1 MITKSKMRKIRITVV
16 LVFLFTFCEA
26 QKKNNVTNI
35 KSMNSLDNNAAIYA
49 LPKTILNITA
59 EAERTTILPGPF
71 YKYAD
76 KYLGIQNVPDRKKTE
91 WDISDIEIDFYQ
103 EADPEYF
110 FTVSNKRINN
120 LNHILSRL
128 AEDSLILYPNR
139 LFKMHSFSKPD
150 TSYKNKI
157 QYRDLSVKSN
167 FHLSNDTTYKRVF
180 KDSIYVKIPVI
191 KQQLVRKSLEE
202 KAEEAADYII
212 KIRKRKF
219 KLLSG
224 QYDYM
229 PEGEA
234 LAVAVKEL
242 DRLEN
247 EYLSLF
253 TGKRYVDNYKKTF
266 QYVPDNTRK
275 ISKEVLFRFSGV
287 EGFIDSKE
295 ARGKPVIIEIK
306 DMDKT
311 IYFEKIDIPDTEIL
325 TGSHVLA
332 RLPDLADIRVL
343 IGDRILNE
351 TMVPVFQYGSIVPFS
366 FKKY

>member
-1 MITKSKMRKIRITVV
+1 MRSIYIAVV
-16 LVFLFTFCEA
+16 LIFLFLYCGA
-26 QKKNNVTNI
+26 QKKSYVTNI
-35 KSMNSLDNNAAIYA
+35 KSTNNLDNNAAIYA

-59 EAERTTILPGPF
+59 EAKRTTVIPGPF
-71 YKYAD
+71 YEYAD
-76 KYLGIQNVPDRKKTE
+76 KYLGIQNVPDREITE
-91 WDISDIEIDFYQ
+91 WDISDIKIDIYQ

-110 FTVSNKRINN
+110 FTVSNRRINN
-120 LNHILSRL
+120 LNQILSGL

-139 LFKMHSFSKPD
+139 FYKKHSFSEPD
-150 TSYKNKI
+150 ISYNNKI
-157 QYRDLSVKSN
+157 HYKDLSVKRN
-167 FHLSNDTTYKRVF
+167 LKVNNDTTYKSVF

-202 KAEEAADYII
+202 KAEEAANYII

-224 QYDYM
+224 QYDYI

-234 LAVAVKEL
+234 LEVAVKEL
-242 DRLEN
+242 DKIEN

-253 TGKRYVDNYKKTF
+253 TGKKYVDHYKKTF
-266 QYVPDNTRK
+266 QYIPDNTRK
-275 ISKEVLFRFSGV
+275 ISKDVLCRFSGT

-295 ARGKPVIIEIK
+295 ARGKFVIIEIQ

-311 IYFEKIDIPDTEIL
+311 ISFEKINIPGDEVATD
-325 TGSHVLA
+325 SYVLA

-343 IGDRILNE
+343 IGDRILNV
-351 TMVPVFQYGSIVPFS
+351 TRVPVFQYGSIVPYS
-366 FKKY
+366 IKKL

>member
-1 MITKSKMRKIRITVV
+1 MRKIHITVV

-26 QKKNNVTNI
+26 QKKNYVTNI
-35 KSMNSLDNNAAIYA
+35 KSMKSLDNNAAIYA

-59 EAERTTILPGPF
+59 EAERTTIIPGPF

-76 KYLGIQNVPDRKKTE
+76 KYLGIQNVPERKITE
-91 WDISDIEIDFYQ
+91 WDISDIKIDIFQ

-110 FTVSNKRINN
+110 ITVSSKRINN
-120 LNHILSRL
+120 LNHTLSRL

-139 LFKMHSFSKPD
+139 FFKKHSFSEPD
-150 TSYKNKI
+150 TSYNNKI
-157 QYRDLSVKSN
+157 HYKDLSVKRN
-167 FHLSNDTTYKRVF
+167 LQLNNDTTYKSVF

-191 KQQLVRKSLEE
+191 KQQLVRKSVEE

-229 PEGEA
+229 PEGDA

-242 DRLEN
+242 DKLEN

-253 TGKRYVDNYKKTF
+253 TGKKYVDKYKKTF
-266 QYVPDNTRK
+266 QYMPDNTRK
-275 ISKEVLFRFSGV
+275 ISKEILCRFSGTK
-287 EGFIDSKE
+287 GFIDSKE
-295 ARGKPVIIEIK
+295 ARGKSVIIEIK

-311 IYFEKIDIPDTEIL
+311 IYFEKIDVPDNEIL
-325 TGSHVLA
+325 TGNYVLA

-343 IGDRILNE
+343 IGDRILNV
-351 TMVPVFQYGSIVPFS
+351 TRVPVFQYGSVVQYSI
-366 FKKY
+366 KKY